1 MFHRAVDLQYKEG
14 TLLEITFRDGVVK
27 QYDVSV
33 LFERYP
39 QLQALKD
46 PELFRAGKLQP
57 YGIIWN
63 DELDLEAETVYQEGK
78 TVKILQPSACA
89 IAGDAVLSARARR
102 GLSQKQLAAACGIDQ
117 ADLSR
122 IERGLANPSVG
133 TLKKIADSLQT
144 RLIIQ
149 LEDAEKDQMDQ
160 HQ

>member
-33 LFERYP
+33 LFYRYP

-46 PELFRAGKLQP
+46 PELFHAGKLLS

-63 DELDLEAETVYQEGK
+63 DELDLETETVYQEGK
-78 TVKILQPSACA
+78 IVKIFQPSACA
-89 IAGDAVLSARARR
+89 IAGEAVLSARTRR
-102 GLSQKQLAAACGIDQ
+102 GLSQKQLASACGIDQ

-149 LEDAEKDQMDQ
+149 LEDAQTEPSDKYK
-160 HQ
+160 